1 MKMTVLS
8 SGIASPHAGWLAIDE
23 LAYLLAHYFGAEL
36 LSPAILP
43 DSALRKLIG
52 RERLRFAPIESRGGD
67 VLMVVAHGPID
78 LAMAASISN
87 VRKKFSKIYGFVT
100 DSYFTHGYP
109 RETALYDAITVT
121 AHEDTAYPAKK
132 FGIQVTQ
139 LYQGTD
145 ALRWAPREEQLRA
158 IDLIAYGRT
167 PPSYHAFFSRHF
179 HQPDSPY
186 IYLHSP
192 LGHQTG
198 PDVLQERGMLF
209 KLLHRT
215 QISLAFHMFVEPQ
228 GNRPRSMMVTSR
240 WLESLLAGCIVAGK
254 RPVSRMAEEML
265 FWDNATLELA
275 DEPEQAHEQIL
286 WHLNRKDDL
295 EDQRIHNTRNVIE
308 NHDWRFRIKD
318 ICEKFK
324 WEIPRILNS
333 DIDNLSLLAEKFSR

>member
-23 LAYLLAHYFGAEL
+23 LAYLLAHYFNAEL
-36 LSPAILP
+36 LSPAMLP
-43 DSALRKLIG
+43 SSTVRKLIG
-52 RERLRFAPIESRGGD
+52 RERLRFGPIESQGGD

-87 VRKKFSKIYGFVT
+87 VRKKFAKIYGFVA
-100 DSYFTHGYP
+100 DSYFTQGYP

-121 AHEDTAYPAKK
+121 AHEDVAYPMEK
-132 FGIQVTQ
+132 FGIQVVQ

-145 ALRWAPREEQLRA
+145 ALRWAPRERQART

-167 PPSYHAFFSRHF
+167 PPSYHTLFSRHF

-192 LGHQTG
+192 LGHQKG

-240 WLESLLAGCIVAGK
+240 WLESLLAGCMIAGK
-254 RPVSRMAEEML
+254 RPVSRMADEML
-265 FWDNATLELA
+265 FWEGATLELA
-275 DEPEQAHEQIL
+275 DDPVDAREELL
-286 WHLNRKDDL
+286 WHLNHKDDFNN
-295 EDQRIHNTRNVIE
+295 QRMTNIRNIIE
-308 NHDWRFRIKD
+308 NHDWRLRIKSL
-318 ICEKFK
+318 CREFK
-324 WEIPRILNS
+324 LDTSPKL
-333 DIDNLSLLAEKFSR
+333 DIDIEKLFFLKTLS